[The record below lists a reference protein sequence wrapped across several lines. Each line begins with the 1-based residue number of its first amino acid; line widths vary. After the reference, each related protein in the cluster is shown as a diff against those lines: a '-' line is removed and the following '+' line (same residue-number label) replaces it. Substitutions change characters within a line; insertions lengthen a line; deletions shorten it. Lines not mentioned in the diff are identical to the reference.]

1 MIKVNLSI
9 HVKSRE
15 AKIHES
21 NLDKTKELLKY
32 YDYKLIAEDTNRL
45 FSDIKVSGDFFHLQ
59 KLIMNLEEISKEMN
73 CYYLID
79 TSILTSSK
87 EQKFGLS
94 IANGNIQ
101 DYAFKSPIT
110 VNAEKLNE
118 FLKSI

>member
-15 AKIHES
+15 VKIHES

-32 YDYKLIAEDTNRL
+32 YDYKLITEDTNGL
-45 FSDIKVSGDFFHLQ
+45 CSDIKVSGDLFHMLH
-59 KLIMNLEEISKEMN
+59 LTMNLEEISKEMN

-79 TSILTSSK
+79 TSILGSLK
-87 EQKFGLS
+87 EEKFGLS

-110 VNAEKLNE
+110 VNAEKLNG

>member
-15 AKIHES
+15 AEIHES

-32 YDYKLIAEDTNRL
+32 YDYELISEDTNRQC
-45 FSDIKVSGDFFHLQ
+45 SDIKVSGDFFHLQ
-59 KLIMNLEEISKEMN
+59 KLVFNLEEISKEMN

-94 IANGNIQ
+94 IANGDIQ
-101 DYAFKSPIT
+101 DYAFKSKIT
-110 VNAEKLNE
+110 INAEKLNV
-118 FLKSI
+118 FFKTV

>member
-9 HVKSRE
+9 HIKSRE
-15 AKIHES
+15 VKIHES
-21 NLDKTKELLKY
+21 NLGRTNELLKY
-32 YDYKLIAEDTNRL
+32 YDYELISEDTNGL

-59 KLIMNLEEISKEMN
+59 KLVMNLEEISKEMN

-94 IANGNIQ
+94 IANGDIQ
-101 DYAFKSPIT
+101 DYAFKSPIA
-110 VNAEKLNE
+110 VNGEKLNG
-118 FLKSI
+118 FLKNI